1 MNKYF
6 CTFVVR
12 DLSNE
17 ELSWVCDAADKAEA
31 ERLFW
36 KFAKTNFPEYAA
48 DLIAIESLHELTHR
62 KLQ

>member
-6 CTFVVR
+6 CTFVIR
-12 DLSNE
+12 DHRE
-17 ELSWVCDAADKAEA
+17 DELSWVCDAADKAEA

-36 KFAKTNFPEYAA
+36 KFAKTHFTEYTT

-62 KLQ
+62 KPQ